1 MIHSVSGGDIRRSFL
16 RLSVIVLLVMGAAV
30 TVAPARAEKPSDQL
44 MMRYLDV
51 TNMRETIYSQIESGG
66 NQIAASVIREMRKR
80 KDIPQDEARKFASF
94 LGNKFK
100 ENKEFFYN
108 NAIAAVLPVIWKY
121 YDREEIEALIAFY
134 ETPMGSR
141 IAEKMPLVAAEIP
154 ITLQRGMLPL
164 MIGRVKDWM
173 REYKEMRQKK
183 REEGK
188 S

>member
-51 TNMRETIYSQIESGG
+51 TNMRETIYSQVESGG

-94 LGNKFK
+94 LGNKF
-100 ENKEFFYN
+100 
-108 NAIAAVLPVIWKY
+108 
-121 YDREEIEALIAFY
+121 
-134 ETPMGSR
+134 
-141 IAEKMPLVAAEIP
+141 
-154 ITLQRGMLPL
+154 
-164 MIGRVKDWM
+164 RVWPH
-173 REYKEMRQKK
+173 
-183 REEGK
+183 
-188 S
+188 